1 MPTIKHSIRLLLLAS
16 LLTSSF
22 VYAHHSFT
30 MVHRDRAMLI
40 EGIVSD
46 WHFNSPHAWLYIE
59 APDENGDMIRWG
71 VEGGAPVHIIRMG
84 VKGDTFS
91 PGEKVKIVMT
101 PLKDGR
107 PAGGVC
113 FVEKQSGEI
122 IAFNDG
128 SCSAPMVRKLWEEN
142 GWLANGTHGDV
153 HMNDE

>member
-1 MPTIKHSIRLLLLAS
+1 MQIAKHLSRCILPLLLITTTA
-16 LLTSSF
+16 
-22 VYAHHSFT
+22 YAHHSFT

-40 EGIVSD
+40 EGTVTD

-84 VKGDTFS
+84 VKGDTFT
-91 PGEKVKIVMT
+91 PGEKVRIVMT

-113 FVEKQSGEI
+113 FVEKESKKL

-128 SCSAPMVRKLWEEN
+128 SCMAPMVLAKWQEMGWLEN
-142 GWLANGTHGDV
+142 GV
-153 HMNDE
+153 HMDEHLNDE